1 MNTQLH
7 KKIILSICI
16 LFLLA
21 GAAALTGYA
30 DSFSKKGFQK
40 DGENLVYSSDG
51 ISVVINKNTGM
62 VTQIS
67 GADTSLSLEGVV
79 VDAGLDEKYLFEQLG
94 YKSLDSLATY
104 ELPLLW
110 LKRKE
115 LPDYAVTSITA
126 QTDGFTV
133 AIGIEDYTVTYH
145 YRISNQALSVDASL
159 STSSKEPV
167 LVNGV
172 AFLVRGIEGYSLSDT
187 TFEFPGST
195 PDGRIPFSD
204 SSHYRATVSDY
215 SAPVV
220 QIADASHY
228 HNILFVNEVEKWTS
242 GCYFDEAERPC
253 AAFLS
258 AAEGYISADSPMEI
272 GTLYLP
278 LPKTGEDAYAS
289 VSGFWS
295 ALGYHTPENSA
306 ADTLSAVYSGHPY
319 GTMDTGYFNQLTLGE
334 YAQSL
339 QDIAD
344 MGFSAVWLLPVF
356 QHTGDNVY
364 EPIDQGL
371 IDARYGGLE
380 EARAY
385 IEEAHAQNI
394 KVLFDFV
401 PHGPRPVYPFAKEHE
416 DWVSK
421 DQNGNNRIEWEC
433 VSFDYNHPEYYDYTI
448 DLAKYY
454 AETIDLDGARID
466 CSMGGLPN
474 YFSAAGLRASASGL
488 QGGVNIVKA
497 IREGFA
503 AGGKTPLLLPE
514 NFHPSPAYASCTDV
528 FYDMPLYRCMY
539 SLNHAGL
546 SDAEYVS
553 RLAHFLSVEQAVSV
567 AGQKKL
573 RFLGN
578 HDTVTW
584 TFDAERAQTLYG
596 TGRAKALW
604 MAIGWIDG
612 VLYIYQGDEDP
623 AAYHLEGENLTDFFT
638 QLLSAKESFLP
649 QDYAT
654 RYLDTQT
661 PVFAFYRYDTESGDA
676 RLVLINLSDTTQSYS
691 LSEGEDSVLAAIG
704 DYSLADGALSLSPYA
719 GVILQAEVT
728 P

>member
-1 MNTQLH
+1 MNTQFR
-7 KKIILSICI
+7 KRILSAV
-16 LFLLA
+16 LFLLIC
-21 GAAALTGYA
+21 AASLTGCA
-30 DSFSKKGFQK
+30 GSGKKSFQK
-40 DGENLVYSSDG
+40 DGGNLIYSADE
-51 ISVVINKNTGM
+51 ISVTINPDTGM
-62 VTQIS
+62 VTKIS
-67 GADTSLSLEGVV
+67 DTGSSLSLEGIV
-79 VDAGLDEKYLFEQLG
+79 VDAGLNHNYVFEQIG
-94 YKSLDSLATY
+94 YKGLDALATY
-104 ELPLLW
+104 ELPMLW

-115 LPDYAVTSITA
+115 LPAYTVTSITA
-126 QTDGFTV
+126 QEDGFTV
-133 AIGIEDYTVTYH
+133 SIDIENYTVTYH
-145 YRISNQALSVDASL
+145 YRIINHALAVDASL
-159 STSSKEPV
+159 STSSQEPV

-172 AFLVRGIEGYSLSDT
+172 AFLVRGMEGYSLSDT
-187 TFEFPGST
+187 TFEFPGCT
-195 PDGRIPFSD
+195 PDGRIPFSA
-204 SSHYRATVSDY
+204 SSHYRATISDY

-228 HNILFVNEVEKWTS
+228 NNILFVNEVEKWTS

-258 AAEGYISADSPMEI
+258 ATEGYISADSPMEI

-278 LPKTGEDAYAS
+278 LPQTGEDAYAS
-289 VSGFWS
+289 VSDFWA

-306 ADTLSAVYSGHPY
+306 ADTLSAIYSGHPY
-319 GTMDTGYFNQLTLGE
+319 GTMDTGYFNRLTLGE
-334 YAQSL
+334 YADSL
-339 QDIAD
+339 KGIAD

-371 IDARYGGLE
+371 IDERYGGLE

-401 PHGPRPVYPFAKEHE
+401 PHGPRPVYPFAKEHD
-416 DWVSK
+416 DWISK

-433 VSFDYNHPEYYDYTI
+433 VSFDYNHPEYYHYTV

-454 AETIDLDGARID
+454 AETISLDGARID

-488 QGGVNIVKA
+488 QGGVNIVQA
-497 IREGFA
+497 IREGFS
-503 AGGKTPLLLPE
+503 AGGKDSLLLPE
-514 NFHPSPAYASCTDV
+514 NFHPSPAYAPYTDV
-528 FYDMPLYRCMY
+528 FYDMPLYRCLFN
-539 SLNHAGL
+539 LNHGGL
-546 SDAEYVS
+546 SDTEYVS
-553 RLAHFLSVEQAVSV
+553 RLSHFLAAEQAVSV

-596 TGRAKALW
+596 TERAKALW

-638 QLLSAKESFLP
+638 QLLSAKENFLP

-661 PVFAFYRYDTESGDA
+661 PVFAFYRYDTESGSA

-691 LSEGEDSVLAAIG
+691 LPEGEDTVLTAIG
-704 DYSLADGALSLSPYA
+704 DYSLTGNVLSLSPYT
-719 GVILQAEVT
+719 GIILQAQIT

>member
-1 MNTQLH
+1 MKIQFH
-7 KKIILSICI
+7 KLIFSVCI
-16 LFLLA
+16 LFLLT
-21 GAAALTGYA
+21 GAASLTGCA
-30 DSFSKKGFQK
+30 SQKGFQK
-40 DGENLVYSSDG
+40 DGESLVYSSGD
-51 ISVVINKNTGM
+51 ISVSIDQNTGM
-62 VTQIS
+62 VTRIS
-67 GADTSLSLEGVV
+67 GADSSLSLEGIV
-79 VDAGLDEKYLFEQLG
+79 VDAGLNEKFLFDQLG
-94 YKSLDSLATY
+94 YKGLGTLATY
-104 ELPLLW
+104 ELPLIW

-115 LPDYAVTSITA
+115 LPDYTVTAITA
-126 QTDGFTV
+126 QKDGFTV
-133 AIGIEDYTVTYH
+133 TISINDYVIDYH
-145 YRISNQALSVDASL
+145 YRIVNQALAVDVSL
-159 STSSKEPV
+159 STSSEEPV

-172 AFLVRGIEGYSLSDT
+172 AFLVRGMEGYALSDT

-195 PDGRIPFSD
+195 PDGKIPLSAF
-204 SSHYRATVSDY
+204 SHYRATVSDY
-215 SAPVV
+215 SAPVI

-228 HNILFVNEVEKWTS
+228 NNLLFVNEVEKWTS

-258 AAEGYISADSPMEI
+258 ATEGYISADASMEI

-278 LPKTGEDAYAS
+278 LPAADEDAYAS
-289 VSGFWS
+289 ISDFWA
-295 ALGYHTPENSA
+295 ALGYQTPENSIT
-306 ADTLSAVYSGHPY
+306 DTLAGVYSGHPY
-319 GTMDTGYFNQLTLGE
+319 GTMDTGYFNRLTLGE
-334 YAQSL
+334 YADNL

-371 IDARYGGLE
+371 IDERYGGLE

-385 IEEAHAQNI
+385 IEEAHAQNL

-401 PHGPRPVYPFAKEHE
+401 PHGPRPVYPFAKEHD

-421 DQNGNNRIEWEC
+421 DRQGNNRIEWEC

-454 AETIDLDGARID
+454 AETISLDGARID

-497 IREGFA
+497 IREGFI
-503 AGGKTPLLLPE
+503 AGGKEPLLLPE
-514 NFHPSPAYASCTDV
+514 NFHPSPAYAPYTDV
-528 FYDMPLYRCMY
+528 FYDMPLYRCLFN
-539 SLNHAGL
+539 LNHEGL

-553 RLAHFLSVEQAVSV
+553 RLSHFLSVEQAVSV
-567 AGQKKL
+567 AGQQKL

-584 TFDAERAQTLYG
+584 TFDAQRAQALYG
-596 TGRAKALW
+596 TERAKAMW

-623 AAYHLEGENLTDFFT
+623 ASYHLEGENLTDFFT
-638 QLLSAKESFLP
+638 QLLSAKKTFLP
-649 QDYAT
+649 QNYAT

-661 PVFAFYRYDTESGDA
+661 PVFAFYRYDKENGDA
-676 RLVLINLSDTTQSYS
+676 RLVLVNLSGTEQSYS
-691 LSEGEDSVLAAIG
+691 LSEGEDTVLASIG
-704 DYSLADGALSLSPYA
+704 DYSLTGSTISLSPYA
-719 GVILQAEVT
+719 GVILQAEIT